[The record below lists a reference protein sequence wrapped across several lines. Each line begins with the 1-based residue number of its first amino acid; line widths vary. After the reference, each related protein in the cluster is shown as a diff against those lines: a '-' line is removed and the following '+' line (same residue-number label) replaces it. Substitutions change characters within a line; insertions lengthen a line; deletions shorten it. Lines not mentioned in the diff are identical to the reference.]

1 MTIETQPFDFPVKQ
15 IQIKCLGQRNSVSLL
30 ARLIIKHII
39 QESNIMKHNES
50 KENIGNQTYLTLQEI
65 MNFSKKLLLSSQS
78 ADIIKSILNLTAW
91 FPNAKS

>member
-15 IQIKCLGQRNSVSLL
+15 LQIECLGQRNSVSLL
-30 ARLIIKHII
+30 ARLI
-39 QESNIMKHNES
+39 MTHNES
-50 KENIGNQTYLTLQEI
+50 KENIGNQTYLSLQEI

-91 FPNAKS
+91 FPNTKS